1 MAAQG
6 TVAVCGRHVSSGIS
20 TGCTTN
26 SRLAQDGV
34 EVRQT
39 RLEVV
44 ERRLAL
50 ERRDLLA
57 ELGLNF
63 GLPGELVDGE
73 AQGLRRRL
81 VAGDDEGGDL
91 QKLSAPPQ
99 L

>member
-6 TVAVCGRHVSSGIS
+6 TVAVCGCHVSSVRSMGVHK
-20 TGCTTN
+20 TN

-34 EVRQT
+34 EVRQA

-63 GLPGELVDGE
+63 GLPGELVDCE
-73 AQGLRRRL
+73 T
-81 VAGDDEGGDL
+81 
-91 QKLSAPPQ
+91 
-99 L
+99 